1 MKSLICLLTL
11 ATSNL
16 LVCGAAATRPVP
28 NSKLVPLIA
37 MALSDSFELDL
48 AKLVLEPSRPLAPVT
63 VPKDTANISIKL
75 LNNPYTKPSSFMK
88 AQYAILADGLPV
100 AEHTSY
106 FKAQLMQD
114 VWVAQQVAQRGATLG
129 EAKIAKKKTNI
140 INLRD
145 AIWIGKPDNTLQLV
159 STLSPGVVLQE
170 RHLRRTPVVLR
181 NQTVDAVL
189 IHKSL
194 VIRLRVLA
202 LEDGAPGQMIR
213 LRNTNSAKEI
223 RGTVV
228 NSREVK
234 VTF

>member
-1 MKSLICLLTL
+1 MKPLICLLTL

-28 NSKLVPLIA
+28 DSKLVPLIA
-37 MALSDSFELDL
+37 KALSDSFELDL
-48 AKLVLEPSRPLAPVT
+48 AKLVLEPSRPLAPVA
-63 VPKDTANISIKL
+63 VPQDTANISIKL

-106 FKAQLMQD
+106 FKAQLLQD
-114 VWVAQQVAQRGATLG
+114 VWVAQKVAQRGATLG
-129 EAKIAKKKTNI
+129 EAKITKKKTNI

-145 AIWIGKPDNTLQLV
+145 AIWIGKPDSSQQLV
-159 STLSPGVVLQE
+159 TTVSAGTVLQE
-170 RHLRRTPVVLR
+170 RHLRRTPAIYR
-181 NQTVDAVL
+181 NQTVEAVL
-189 IHKSL
+189 SHKAL
-194 VIRLRVLA
+194 EIRLRVLA
-202 LEDGAPGQMIR
+202 LEDGAPGDVIR
-213 LRNTNSAKEI
+213 LRNTSSAKEI
-223 RGTVV
+223 RGTVI

>member
-1 MKSLICLLTL
+1 MKPLFCLLTL
-11 ATSNL
+11 AVSNL

-28 NSKLVPLIA
+28 DSKLVPLIA
-37 MALSDSFELDL
+37 NALSDSFELDL
-48 AKLVLEPSRPLAPVT
+48 AKLVLEPSRPLAPVA
-63 VPKDTANISIKL
+63 VPQDTANISIKL

-106 FKAQLMQD
+106 FKAQLLQD
-114 VWVAQQVAQRGATLG
+114 VWVAQQVAQRGVTLG
-129 EAKIAKKKTNI
+129 EAKITKKKTNI

-145 AIWIGKPDNTLQLV
+145 DIWIGKPDNTLQLV

-194 VIRLRVLA
+194 VIRLRVIA
-202 LEDGAPGQMIR
+202 LEDGAPGQVIR
-213 LRNTNSAKEI
+213 LRNTSSAKEI